1 MSIENKTEEEIVN
14 LLNSYKEDPPS
25 TKNKPNKWFFIT
37 TASSICLIALL
48 LLLFTL
54 NLYSPAPQNQT
65 GPAGAILSPTHGSTT
80 GNKVRVQGK
89 TENIEPGQHVWL
101 VVDKPALELCWPKD
115 TGIKPNCSF
124 ITTINENGPEEP
136 YVLSLYTVNQTI
148 HNQLADWTDQ
158 KLSGG
163 FPMLPQSRKL
173 DSVTLMLDS

>member
-1 MSIENKTEEEIVN
+1 MGLEKDTEEEFID
-14 LLNSYKEDPPS
+14 LLSVYDIHKRRRIRKIKKWLAITGTS
-25 TKNKPNKWFFIT
+25 T
-37 TASSICLIALL
+37 ACLIALL
-48 LLLFTL
+48 FLLFTL
-54 NLYSPAPQNQT
+54 KIPLFNEVDQT
-65 GPAGAILSPTHGSTT
+65 GPIGAILSPAHGSTT

-89 TENIEPGQHVWL
+89 TENIEPGQYVWL